1 MTEITRVP
9 LQPIAKGSLVK
20 LWLGVLV
27 VLLAA
32 LALAWT
38 AMPASVKVE
47 TVKAG
52 AGPAPTLDDVVMIN
66 YKGTLDNGTAF
77 DQANGAIFPLQGVI
91 PGFTKALQQMQRGGK
106 YKVKIP
112 AALGYGA
119 KASGQIPANS
129 DLNFEVE
136 LLDYINRAEYEQRMQ
151 QMQQQQGAQGAGA
164 PPPPGAGPPSGAVPP
179 PGTTPPQGR

>member
-9 LQPIAKGSLVK
+9 LQPIAKGALGK

-27 VLLAA
+27 ALLAA
-32 LALAWT
+32 LALAWV

-52 AGPAPTLDDVVMIN
+52 AGPSPSLEDVVMIN
-66 YKGTLDNGTAF
+66 YKGTLDNGTVF
-77 DQANGAIFPLQGVI
+77 DQANGAVFPLQGVI

-119 KASGQIPANS
+119 KVSGQIPANS
-129 DLNFEVE
+129 NLNFEVD

-151 QMQQQQGAQGAGA
+151 MMQQMQQMQGAQGGQGAGA
-164 PPPPGAGPPSGAVPP
+164 PPPPGAV
-179 PGTTPPQGR
+179 PPQGR